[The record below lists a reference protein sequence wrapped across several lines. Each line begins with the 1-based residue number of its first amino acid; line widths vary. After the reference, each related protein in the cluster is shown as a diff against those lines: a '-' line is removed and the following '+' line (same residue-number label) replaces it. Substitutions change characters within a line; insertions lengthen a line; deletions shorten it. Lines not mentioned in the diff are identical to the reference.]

1 MALCTG
7 EKRMGKFLLG
17 ILVGIILVFLFL
29 MLGGG
34 KTLRT
39 VGENITETGKRM
51 QLIEESIR
59 KDKETIE
66 NVIKKKFSK
75 EEKEGPKK
83 TQ

>member
-1 MALCTG
+1 
-7 EKRMGKFLLG
+7 MGKFLLG
-17 ILVGIILVFLFL
+17 VLVGIILVFLFL

-34 KTLRT
+34 KTVRS
-39 VGENITETGKRM
+39 VGENLAETGKRM

-83 TQ
+83 AQ

>member
-1 MALCTG
+1 
-7 EKRMGKFLLG
+7 MGKFLLG

>member
-1 MALCTG
+1 
-7 EKRMGKFLLG
+7 MGKFLLG

-34 KTLRT
+34 KTIRT

>member
-1 MALCTG
+1 
-7 EKRMGKFLLG
+7 MGKFLLG

-34 KTLRT
+34 KTIRT

-66 NVIKKKFSK
+66 NVIKRKFSK